1 MRDGSTRRP
10 ATTSSSRTWAPE
22 RVQVQHWRQRHR
34 GEAIRRLAARAHGL
48 DWTRGLFL
56 AALDE
61 LHVTDEFD
69 RLVGATTR
77 VPASQYPRLIAIAL
91 LLRHSWWPEDLSR
104 LATRVGIDVG
114 PLASER
120 NPFDCDCFRRRRAIR
135 RHGVKA
141 DERPHV
147 AKAGK

>member
-10 ATTSSSRTWAPE
+10 ATTSSSRTWTPE
-22 RVQVQHWRQRHR
+22 RVQVPHWRQRHR
-34 GEAIRRLAARAHGL
+34 GEVIRRLAAQAHGL
-48 DWTRGLFL
+48 EWTPGLFL

-114 PLASER
+114 PLASDR
-120 NPFDCDCFRRRRAIR
+120 NTLDCDCFRRRRATR
-135 RHGVKA
+135 RDDVTA
-141 DERPHV
+141 NARHV
-147 AKAGK
+147 AKAGR